1 LQTYFPLSAVRK
13 AFGAPLISQ
22 QLLRH
27 RMAKMKTEIVVGR
40 SFLDSCLLLHSEGRL
55 VSSFLFFSFPLLSSF
70 FSQDTATASMAK
82 AHASDMQGRVADEC
96 VQLHGGN
103 GFMWEYAV
111 TRHFADARVN
121 RIYGGTNEVSKCVFC
136 NCLSLTL
143 IAD

>member
-1 LQTYFPLSAVRK
+1 LLLCLQNLSLLFRK

-27 RMAKMKTEIVVGR
+27 RMAKIKTEIVVGR
-40 SFLDSCLLLHSEGRL
+40 SFLDSCLLLHAEGRL
-55 VSSFLFFSFPLLSSF
+55 VSSLGSFLLLSSLW
-70 FSQDTATASMAK
+70 QDTATASMAK

-121 RIYGGTNEVSKCVFC
+121 RIYGGTNEVSNVVLLVF
-136 NCLSLTL
+136 SLTM

>member
-1 LQTYFPLSAVRK
+1 LFRK

-27 RMAKMKTEIVVGR
+27 RMAEMKTEIVVGR
-40 SFLDSCLLLHSEGRL
+40 SFLDSCLLLHAEGRL
-55 VSSFLFFSFPLLSSF
+55 VSSLVSFLLFLLSLW
-70 FSQDTATASMAK
+70 QDTATASMAK

-121 RIYGGTNEVSKCVFC
+121 RIYGGTNEVSNVILLVF
-136 NCLSLTL
+136 SLTS